1 MILSADPKRK
11 AKTVTAQPAANDG
24 EIDPAEEA
32 GAGAGA
38 SAATVASMRKQ
49 TTTITARTVEVAFET
64 AISVEK

>member
-1 MILSADPKRK
+1 
-11 AKTVTAQPAANDG
+11 VTAQPAANDG

-38 SAATVASMRKQ
+38 SAAIVAPMRKQ
-49 TTTITARTVEVAFET
+49 TTTITARTDEVAFET